1 MTGPES
7 LLEILVRGRPLPE
20 EPARALQRLLGLR
33 PGLEGLSR
41 LFQPRFHGVR
51 AFVVAVHE
59 AADQGVDLTLVGV
72 ARTGRPV
79 WTGSRAFVPGRDGS
93 LEIHRGFDTI
103 DAEYQSRN
111 ITVDVLQ
118 RELDLLALVSHER
131 GGRLTLDAE
140 GIGKY
145 VFALHGFIFAD
156 ETEEGPSTRS
166 ARPLDPTPDR
176 TRLVDAAKPIFSRLA
191 ELRGLG
197 KIAIESTLDEA
208 ARCRVPWDFAR
219 LQFGDAPAT
228 SPPTQDAELGV
239 GDVGRALLLSDQAPG
254 WRGALSLTGPHRETF
269 AQGAEYRRQKTLR
282 SEARLTDEIASARQH
297 LSSFHRATRLKA
309 LRRMARMAPDWLASE
324 IRELT
329 EEPDRRVAAQARQ
342 TLAQMTGE
350 DLPERTLAFARDD
363 SGDLGLR
370 ALAYRVLAE
379 HYPEHVASDVE
390 LLRVHPDARLQWAIV
405 PILAEQ
411 YPDGPELASML
422 SANPRCEGE
431 TERPGLSVLRIE
443 LIERLR
449 RRASPNT
456 LPVLMEAFRADAPPD
471 PAERLALSRALLAFG
486 DPRAQTVLMEAAE
499 RLPRPDIP

>member
-7 LLEILVRGRPLPE
+7 LLEVLARGRPLPE

-51 AFVVAVHE
+51 AFVVAVYE
-59 AADQGVDLTLVGV
+59 SADQGVDLTLVGI

-79 WTGSRAFVPGRDGS
+79 WTGSRAFIPGRDGS
-93 LEIHRGFDTI
+93 LEIHRGFDMI
-103 DAEYQSRN
+103 DPDYQSRN

-118 RELDLLALVSHER
+118 RELDLLALVGRER
-131 GGRLTLDAE
+131 AGRLTLDAE

-166 ARPLDPTPDR
+166 TRPLDLTPDR
-176 TRLVDAAKPIFSRLA
+176 TRLLEAAKPILSRLA
-191 ELRGLG
+191 ERRGLG
-197 KIAIESTLDEA
+197 KIAIESALDEA
-208 ARCRVPWDFAR
+208 SRCRVPWDFAR
-219 LQFGDAPAT
+219 LHLGDAPAC
-228 SPPTQDAELGV
+228 PTPQDAELGV
-239 GDVGRALLLSDQAPG
+239 GNIGRALLLSDRAPD
-254 WRGALSLTGPHRETF
+254 WRGALALDGPHRDTF
-269 AQGAEYRRQKTLR
+269 AKGAEYRQQKTLR
-282 SEARLTDEIASARQH
+282 SEARLADEIASARQH

-309 LRRMARMAPDWLASE
+309 LRRLALIAPDWLAPE

-342 TLAQMTGE
+342 TLAQITGE

-363 SGDLGLR
+363 RGDLGLR

-379 HYPEHVASDVE
+379 HYPEQVASDVE
-390 LLRVHPDARLQWAIV
+390 FLRVHPDARLQWAIV

-431 TERPGLSVLRIE
+431 TDRVGLSALRIE

-449 RRASPNT
+449 QRASPNT
-456 LPVLMEAFRADAPPD
+456 LPALMEAFRAVGPPD

-499 RLPRPDIP
+499 RLLRPDIP